1 MTNSKR
7 KWAISYQI
15 STFLPFVCIFIT
27 KYLQISEINYNFA
40 ADYSKF
46 INFIKTR
53 EIMMKRIAML
63 MGEIV

>member
-1 MTNSKR
+1 MLNYSVAELR
-7 KWAISYQI
+7 
-15 STFLPFVCIFIT
+15 FIT
-27 KYLQISEINYNFA
+27 KYLQISKINYNFA

-63 MGEIV
+63 MGGQFSVVE

>member
-1 MTNSKR
+1 M
-7 KWAISYQI
+7 
-15 STFLPFVCIFIT
+15 FLPSNCIFIT

-63 MGEIV
+63 MGGQFSVVE